1 MAVKEG
7 SVLDVIMIKPSRYC
21 DDGYPITR
29 MRPLVP
35 ANTLAVLAVGD
46 HVDILRR
53 VMNDPGQESRHVF
66 PSRTAVQ
73 TERD

>member
-35 ANTLAVLAVGD
+35 ANTWLCWLWATMSTSCVV
-46 HVDILRR
+46 
-53 VMNDPGQESRHVF
+53 S
-66 PSRTAVQ
+66 
-73 TERD
+73 